1 MKILHNNNRVAR
13 KEIFII
19 FILCNLQFLGYAL
32 GLCDVNQFL
41 QVNKFCKKLMVNKS
55 KLGKIPTFSLGLT
68 PSDEGNSDDQNAMK
82 HGKRIEKKPDQK
94 RKEQSSTE
102 ESDEGSSDH
111 NKAKKHG
118 KKKEKKP
125 IQKRKEQSATEE
137 SDEGSSDDNKAKK
150 HGKKIKK
157 KPVQETRAK
166 SKQQTVRKETDE
178 ASSDEEKKDLDADQ
192 RLRHK
197 LSIPKIYDL
206 MKSIDGKRRKYEI
219 IKLLNGSGFGGMLHI
234 CKWTKIHTFFVEWIV
249 KRFEKDN
256 MWIRLS
262 NTDVL
267 PLKEEDVHRVYEL
280 PMAGEQINP
289 KLCSEAA
296 IGRLRVELGLD
307 ANNAAIVNVK
317 ELEKRMD
324 IIENPTAWV
333 KGAICLIIHNIL
345 CPTNRS
351 SVYLHYAEVLEN
363 ASTYN
368 WCSYVLQYMK
378 DGWQNPKVAN
388 PLADFHFLM
397 INYMEKMGKKSPF
410 LTGIYKR
417 PSLRDWD
424 VKMANQDLQKV
435 HELMGLDNGLTYG
448 VKRLHSTE
456 DGPLV
461 MCFDA
466 DSCPLSKAEEHL
478 NYCRGAIRVYTTA
491 AETLQ
496 RRIVEGSVGTSREN
510 DLVQNQSKKAEKN
523 KRSNNEKEKAEKNS
537 SIPQTITQEEE
548 SEGANLDND
557 NVAEEEIIAKMIDDL
572 VKEACKIIDDSVKT
586 SSNVQD
592 EMNAKVV
599 DDSMKQPSNAGL
611 TLTQETILKFPE
623 YLGDVNEDEGANLD
637 NDNVAEEEIIAKMID
652 DLVKEACKIIDDSV
666 KTSSNV
672 QDEMNAKVVDDSMK
686 QPSNAGLTLTQ
697 ETILKFPEYLGD
709 VNEDKGANLDN
720 DNVAEDDIN
729 AKSVDK
735 DDDDNEDDETNAKGI
750 DEDDKEDEINAKGID
765 EDDNAERIDEDDD
778 EEEIIAKMIDDSVKA
793 ACKIIDD
800 SVKTS
805 SNVQDEMNANSM
817 KQPSNAGLTL
827 TQETILKFPEY
838 LGDVN
843 EEINTNDSETPGLSA
858 TQETMLKFPEYFD
871 NDSTKEKCSQSL
883 ALMLVPEAKG
893 GEKPTE
899 CNEEIVLD
907 ATPLRSTFP
916 DEIID
921 LDNVTTKKRKKHNM
935 LYSDSTYSERRR
947 AVKKSKYLESPY
959 DDAVHE
965 STSSELQKQLSTYAW
980 SPELD
985 PHDLLYC
992 SDNKAHQYALER
1004 QALWSLQQD
1013 EWVSCLV
1020 DLERLGA
1027 FDKNNP
1033 AAFARFIDRLS
1044 KFKYIDWKDMDPNSL
1059 ELIMTPAI
1067 IGKPGNHYVC
1077 FVVNLK
1083 RQKYEF
1089 LNSLTGDTLY
1099 NKNGTATVY
1108 KDMFDVLLNEVQVFV
1123 AELYKR

>member
-1 MKILHNNNRVAR
+1 
-13 KEIFII
+13 
-19 FILCNLQFLGYAL
+19 
-32 GLCDVNQFL
+32 
-41 QVNKFCKKLMVNKS
+41 
-55 KLGKIPTFSLGLT
+55 
-68 PSDEGNSDDQNAMK
+68 
-82 HGKRIEKKPDQK
+82 
-94 RKEQSSTE
+94 
-102 ESDEGSSDH
+102 
-111 NKAKKHG
+111 
-118 KKKEKKP
+118 
-125 IQKRKEQSATEE
+125 
-137 SDEGSSDDNKAKK
+137 
-150 HGKKIKK
+150 
-157 KPVQETRAK
+157 
-166 SKQQTVRKETDE
+166 
-178 ASSDEEKKDLDADQ
+178 
-192 RLRHK
+192 
-197 LSIPKIYDL
+197 
-206 MKSIDGKRRKYEI
+206 
-219 IKLLNGSGFGGMLHI
+219 
-234 CKWTKIHTFFVEWIV
+234 
-249 KRFEKDN
+249 
-256 MWIRLS
+256 
-262 NTDVL
+262 
-267 PLKEEDVHRVYEL
+267 
-280 PMAGEQINP
+280 
-289 KLCSEAA
+289 
-296 IGRLRVELGLD
+296 
-307 ANNAAIVNVK
+307 
-317 ELEKRMD
+317 
-324 IIENPTAWV
+324 
-333 KGAICLIIHNIL
+333 
-345 CPTNRS
+345 
-351 SVYLHYAEVLEN
+351 
-363 ASTYN
+363 
-368 WCSYVLQYMK
+368 
-378 DGWQNPKVAN
+378 
-388 PLADFHFLM
+388 
-397 INYMEKMGKKSPF
+397 
-410 LTGIYKR
+410 
-417 PSLRDWD
+417 
-424 VKMANQDLQKV
+424 
-435 HELMGLDNGLTYG
+435 
-448 VKRLHSTE
+448 
-456 DGPLV
+456 
-461 MCFDA
+461 
-466 DSCPLSKAEEHL
+466 
-478 NYCRGAIRVYTTA
+478 
-491 AETLQ
+491 
-496 RRIVEGSVGTSREN
+496 
-510 DLVQNQSKKAEKN
+510 
-523 KRSNNEKEKAEKNS
+523 
-537 SIPQTITQEEE
+537 
-548 SEGANLDND
+548 
-557 NVAEEEIIAKMIDDL
+557 MIDDL

-843 EEINTNDSETPGLSA
+843 ED
-858 TQETMLKFPEYFD
+858 
-871 NDSTKEKCSQSL
+871 QSL

-1020 DLERLGA
+1020 INAWVNCLNWNQPRDKMKRLVTPMMNYVDLERLGA

>member
-1 MKILHNNNRVAR
+1 
-13 KEIFII
+13 
-19 FILCNLQFLGYAL
+19 
-32 GLCDVNQFL
+32 
-41 QVNKFCKKLMVNKS
+41 
-55 KLGKIPTFSLGLT
+55 
-68 PSDEGNSDDQNAMK
+68 
-82 HGKRIEKKPDQK
+82 
-94 RKEQSSTE
+94 
-102 ESDEGSSDH
+102 
-111 NKAKKHG
+111 
-118 KKKEKKP
+118 
-125 IQKRKEQSATEE
+125 
-137 SDEGSSDDNKAKK
+137 
-150 HGKKIKK
+150 
-157 KPVQETRAK
+157 
-166 SKQQTVRKETDE
+166 
-178 ASSDEEKKDLDADQ
+178 
-192 RLRHK
+192 
-197 LSIPKIYDL
+197 
-206 MKSIDGKRRKYEI
+206 
-219 IKLLNGSGFGGMLHI
+219 
-234 CKWTKIHTFFVEWIV
+234 
-249 KRFEKDN
+249 

-296 IGRLRVELGLD
+296 IRRLRAELGLD
-307 ANNAAIVNVK
+307 ANNAAIANVK

-368 WCSYVLQYMK
+368 WCSYVLHYMK
-378 DGWQNPKVAN
+378 DGLQNPKVAN

-435 HELMGLDNGLTYG
+435 QELMGLDNGLTYG
-448 VKRLHSTE
+448 VKRLHSTA

-466 DSCPLSKAEEHL
+466 DTCPLSKAEEHL

-496 RRIVEGSVGTSREN
+496 RRIAEGSVGTSRE
-510 DLVQNQSKKAEKN
+510 DDPVQIQSKKTEEN
-523 KRSNNEKEKAEKNS
+523 ERSNNEKEKAEKDS
-537 SIPQTITQEEE
+537 SIPQISTQEEE
-548 SEGANLDND
+548 SE
-557 NVAEEEIIAKMIDDL
+557 
-572 VKEACKIIDDSVKT
+572 
-586 SSNVQD
+586 
-592 EMNAKVV
+592 
-599 DDSMKQPSNAGL
+599 
-611 TLTQETILKFPE
+611 
-623 YLGDVNEDEGANLD
+623 
-637 NDNVAEEEIIAKMID
+637 
-652 DLVKEACKIIDDSV
+652 
-666 KTSSNV
+666 
-672 QDEMNAKVVDDSMK
+672 
-686 QPSNAGLTLTQ
+686 
-697 ETILKFPEYLGD
+697 
-709 VNEDKGANLDN
+709 GANLDN

-735 DDDDNEDDETNAKGI
+735 DDDDNEDDEADETNAKGI
-750 DEDDKEDEINAKGID
+750 DEDEDDKADEINAQGID
-765 EDDNAERIDEDDD
+765 EDDNASKIIDDSVKTSSNVQDEVNAKVVDDSMKQPSNVNEEMFNAEDDNAERIDEDDD

-793 ACKIIDD
+793 ACKVIDD
-800 SVKTS
+800 SIKTS
-805 SNVQDEMNANSM
+805 SNVQDEMNAKFADDST
-817 KQPSNAGLTL
+817 KQPSNEELTF

-843 EEINTNDSETPGLSA
+843 EEINTNDSETAGPA
-858 TQETMLKFPEYFD
+858 TQETMLKFPQYFD

-883 ALMLVPEAKG
+883 ALVFVPEAKG

-907 ATPLRSTFP
+907 ATPLRTALP

-921 LDNVTTKKRKKHNM
+921 LDNVTTKKRKKHTM
-935 LYSDSTYSERRR
+935 LYSDSTYQERRR

-959 DDAVHE
+959 DDVVHE
-965 STSSELQKQLSTYAW
+965 FTSSELEKQLSTYAW

-985 PHDLLYC
+985 PHDVLYC
-992 SDNKAHQYALER
+992 SKNKSHQYALER

-1020 DLERLGA
+1020 INVWVNCLNWNQPRDKMNRLVTPMINYVDLERPGA
-1027 FDKNNP
+1027 FDNNNP

-1044 KFKYIDWKDMDPNSL
+1044 KFKYINWKDMDPNSL
-1059 ELIMTPAI
+1059 ELIMTPTI
-1067 IGKPGNHYVC
+1067 IGNPISHYVC

-1099 NKNGTATVY
+1099 NKNGTATGY
-1108 KDMFDVLLNEVQVFV
+1108 KDMFDVWLNEVQVFV
-1123 AELYKR
+1123 AELYRRRNICMPYKFNAFEWDSPKVPDQVDKDNCGIFCMRFLAEWVGDNTQLDSFKGWSKMKKVKKMKVAKMMELRIGICSTILNDTSNCMRNVVLNEAKKHHEKKLQKLAK

>member
-1 MKILHNNNRVAR
+1 
-13 KEIFII
+13 
-19 FILCNLQFLGYAL
+19 
-32 GLCDVNQFL
+32 
-41 QVNKFCKKLMVNKS
+41 
-55 KLGKIPTFSLGLT
+55 
-68 PSDEGNSDDQNAMK
+68 
-82 HGKRIEKKPDQK
+82 
-94 RKEQSSTE
+94 
-102 ESDEGSSDH
+102 
-111 NKAKKHG
+111 
-118 KKKEKKP
+118 
-125 IQKRKEQSATEE
+125 
-137 SDEGSSDDNKAKK
+137 
-150 HGKKIKK
+150 
-157 KPVQETRAK
+157 
-166 SKQQTVRKETDE
+166 
-178 ASSDEEKKDLDADQ
+178 
-192 RLRHK
+192 
-197 LSIPKIYDL
+197 
-206 MKSIDGKRRKYEI
+206 
-219 IKLLNGSGFGGMLHI
+219 
-234 CKWTKIHTFFVEWIV
+234 
-249 KRFEKDN
+249 

-296 IGRLRVELGLD
+296 IRRLRAELGLD
-307 ANNAAIVNVK
+307 ANNAAIANVK

-368 WCSYVLQYMK
+368 WCSYVLHYMK
-378 DGWQNPKVAN
+378 DGLQNPKVAN

-435 HELMGLDNGLTYG
+435 QELMGLDNGLTYG
-448 VKRLHSTE
+448 VKRLHSTA

-466 DSCPLSKAEEHL
+466 DTCPLSKAEEHL

-496 RRIVEGSVGTSREN
+496 RRIAEGSVGTSRE
-510 DLVQNQSKKAEKN
+510 DDPVQIQSKKTEEN
-523 KRSNNEKEKAEKNS
+523 ERSNNEKEKAEKDS
-537 SIPQTITQEEE
+537 SIPQISTQEEE
-548 SEGANLDND
+548 SE
-557 NVAEEEIIAKMIDDL
+557 
-572 VKEACKIIDDSVKT
+572 
-586 SSNVQD
+586 
-592 EMNAKVV
+592 
-599 DDSMKQPSNAGL
+599 
-611 TLTQETILKFPE
+611 
-623 YLGDVNEDEGANLD
+623 
-637 NDNVAEEEIIAKMID
+637 
-652 DLVKEACKIIDDSV
+652 
-666 KTSSNV
+666 
-672 QDEMNAKVVDDSMK
+672 
-686 QPSNAGLTLTQ
+686 
-697 ETILKFPEYLGD
+697 
-709 VNEDKGANLDN
+709 GANLDN

-735 DDDDNEDDETNAKGI
+735 DDDDNEDDEADETNAKGI
-750 DEDDKEDEINAKGID
+750 DEDEDDKADEINAQGID
-765 EDDNAERIDEDDD
+765 EDDNASKIIDDSVKTSSNVQDEVNAKVVDDSMKQPSNVNEEMFNAEDDNAERIDEDDD

-793 ACKIIDD
+793 ACKVIDD
-800 SVKTS
+800 SIKTS
-805 SNVQDEMNANSM
+805 SNVQDEMNAKFADDST
-817 KQPSNAGLTL
+817 KQPSNEELTF

-843 EEINTNDSETPGLSA
+843 EEINTNDSETAGPA
-858 TQETMLKFPEYFD
+858 TQETMLKFPQYFD

-883 ALMLVPEAKG
+883 ALVFVPEAKG

-907 ATPLRSTFP
+907 ATPLRTALP

-921 LDNVTTKKRKKHNM
+921 LDNVTTKKRKKHTM
-935 LYSDSTYSERRR
+935 LYSDSTYQERRR

-959 DDAVHE
+959 DDVVHE
-965 STSSELQKQLSTYAW
+965 FTSSELEKQLSTYAW

-985 PHDLLYC
+985 PHDVLYC
-992 SDNKAHQYALER
+992 SKNKSHQYALER

-1020 DLERLGA
+1020 INVWVNCLNWNQPRDKMNRLVTPMINYVDLERPGA
-1027 FDKNNP
+1027 FDNNNP

-1044 KFKYIDWKDMDPNSL
+1044 KFKYINWKDMDPNSL
-1059 ELIMTPAI
+1059 ELVS
-1067 IGKPGNHYVC
+1067 IGSIWCLN
-1077 FVVNLK
+1077 FVHVWICSEIL
-1083 RQKYEF
+1083 
-1089 LNSLTGDTLY
+1089 LNSCLKPLSIT
-1099 NKNGTATVY
+1099 NGFAGHISETILPKEWFLRLVLQNHMMYILIKCITV
-1108 KDMFDVLLNEVQVFV
+1108 
-1123 AELYKR
+1123 

>member
-1 MKILHNNNRVAR
+1 MLNFVFLLRVR
-13 KEIFII
+13 VWVEKPEPNG
-19 FILCNLQFLGYAL
+19 CGRGCQFA
-32 GLCDVNQFL
+32 
-41 QVNKFCKKLMVNKS
+41 
-55 KLGKIPTFSLGLT
+55 T
-68 PSDEGNSDDQNAMK
+68 
-82 HGKRIEKKPDQK
+82 RIDF
-94 RKEQSSTE
+94 
-102 ESDEGSSDH
+102 
-111 NKAKKHG
+111 
-118 KKKEKKP
+118 
-125 IQKRKEQSATEE
+125 
-137 SDEGSSDDNKAKK
+137 
-150 HGKKIKK
+150 
-157 KPVQETRAK
+157 
-166 SKQQTVRKETDE
+166 
-178 ASSDEEKKDLDADQ
+178 
-192 RLRHK
+192 
-197 LSIPKIYDL
+197 
-206 MKSIDGKRRKYEI
+206 
-219 IKLLNGSGFGGMLHI
+219 GFGFGCHPI
-234 CKWTKIHTFFVEWIV
+234 FRVWVWV
-249 KRFEKDN
+249 V
-256 MWIRLS
+256 S
-262 NTDVL
+262 NPHPWAPVAI
-267 PLKEEDVHRVYEL
+267 PRAEL
-280 PMAGEQINP
+280 E
-289 KLCSEAA
+289 
-296 IGRLRVELGLD
+296 LD

-368 WCSYVLQYMK
+368 WCSYVLHYMK
-378 DGWQNPKVAN
+378 DGLQNPKVAN

-424 VKMANQDLQKV
+424 VKMTNQNLQKV
-435 HELMGLDNGLTYG
+435 HELMGLNNGLTYG
-448 VKRLHSTE
+448 VKRLHSTA

-466 DSCPLSKAEEHL
+466 DTCPLSKAEEHL

-496 RRIVEGSVGTSREN
+496 RRIAEGSVGTSRE
-510 DLVQNQSKKAEKN
+510 DDPVQIQSKKAEEN
-523 KRSNNEKEKAEKNS
+523 ERSNNEKEKAEKDS
-537 SIPQTITQEEE
+537 SIPQISTQEEE

-557 NVAEEEIIAKMIDDL
+557 NVAEDDINAQSVDKDDDDNEDDEADETNAKGIDEDEDDKDDKADEINAKGIDEDDN
-572 VKEACKIIDDSVKT
+572 ASKIIDDSVKT

-592 EMNAKVV
+592 EVNAKVV
-599 DDSMKQPSNAGL
+599 DDSMKQPSNA
-611 TLTQETILKFPE
+611 
-623 YLGDVNEDEGANLD
+623 NE
-637 NDNVAEEEIIAKMID
+637 
-652 DLVKEACKIIDDSV
+652 
-666 KTSSNV
+666 
-672 QDEMNAKVVDDSMK
+672 EMFNA
-686 QPSNAGLTLTQ
+686 
-697 ETILKFPEYLGD
+697 
-709 VNEDKGANLDN
+709 
-720 DNVAEDDIN
+720 
-729 AKSVDK
+729 
-735 DDDDNEDDETNAKGI
+735 
-750 DEDDKEDEINAKGID
+750 

-793 ACKIIDD
+793 ACKVIDD
-800 SVKTS
+800 SIKTS
-805 SNVQDEMNANSM
+805 SNVQDEMNAKFVDDST
-817 KQPSNAGLTL
+817 KQPSNEGVTF

-838 LGDVN
+838 LRDVN
-843 EEINTNDSETPGLSA
+843 EEINTNDSETAGPA
-858 TQETMLKFPEYFD
+858 TQETMLKFPQYFD

-883 ALMLVPEAKG
+883 ALVFVPEVKG

-907 ATPLRSTFP
+907 ATPLRTALP

-935 LYSDSTYSERRR
+935 LYSDSTYPERRR

-965 STSSELQKQLSTYAW
+965 STSSELEKQLSTYAW

-985 PHDLLYC
+985 PHDVLYC
-992 SDNKAHQYALER
+992 SKNKSHRYALER

-1020 DLERLGA
+1020 DLERPGA

-1044 KFKYIDWKDMDPNSL
+1044 KFKYINWKDMDPNSL

-1067 IGKPGNHYVC
+1067 IGNPGSHYVC

-1099 NKNGTATVY
+1099 NKNGTATGY
-1108 KDMFDVLLNEVQVFV
+1108 KDMFDVWLNEVQVFV
-1123 AELYKR
+1123 AELYRRRNIRMPYKFNAFEWDSPKVPDQVDKDNCGIFCMRFLAEWVGDNTQLDSFKGWSKMKKVKKMKVAKMMELRIGICSTILNDTSNCRRNVVLNEAKKHHEKKLQKLAK

>member
-1 MKILHNNNRVAR
+1 MKNTT
-13 KEIFII
+13 
-19 FILCNLQFLGYAL
+19 Q
-32 GLCDVNQFL
+32 
-41 QVNKFCKKLMVNKS
+41 VNKS
-55 KLGKIPTFSLGLT
+55 KAGKISTFSLGLT
-68 PSDEGNSDDQNAMK
+68 PSDEENSGDQNAMK
-82 HGKRIEKKPDQK
+82 HAKRIEKKPNQK
-94 RKEQSSTE
+94 RKGQSATE
-102 ESDEGSSDH
+102 ESDEGSSYH

-118 KKKEKKP
+118 KKIEKKP
-125 IQKRKEQSATEE
+125 VQKRKEQSATEE

-150 HGKKIKK
+150 HGKKLEK
-157 KPVQETRAK
+157 KPVQKTRAQR
-166 SKQQTVRKETDE
+166 KQQTVGKETDE

-206 MKSIDGKRRKYEI
+206 MKSIDGKRRGNEI
-219 IKLLNGSGFGGMLHI
+219 IKLLNESGFGGMRHI

-296 IGRLRVELGLD
+296 IGRLRAELGLD

-324 IIENPTAWV
+324 IIENPTTWV

-368 WCSYVLQYMK
+368 WCSYVLHYMK
-378 DGWQNPKVAN
+378 DGLQNPKVAN

-448 VKRLHSTE
+448 VKRLHSTT

-466 DSCPLSKAEEHL
+466 DTCPLSKAEEHL
-478 NYCRGAIRVYTTA
+478 NYCRGVIRVYTTA

-496 RRIVEGSVGTSREN
+496 RRIAEGSVGTSRE
-510 DLVQNQSKKAEKN
+510 DDPVQIQSKKAEEN
-523 KRSNNEKEKAEKNS
+523 ERSNNEKEKAEKDS
-537 SIPQTITQEEE
+537 SIPQISTQEEE
-548 SEGANLDND
+548 SE
-557 NVAEEEIIAKMIDDL
+557 
-572 VKEACKIIDDSVKT
+572 
-586 SSNVQD
+586 
-592 EMNAKVV
+592 
-599 DDSMKQPSNAGL
+599 
-611 TLTQETILKFPE
+611 
-623 YLGDVNEDEGANLD
+623 
-637 NDNVAEEEIIAKMID
+637 
-652 DLVKEACKIIDDSV
+652 
-666 KTSSNV
+666 
-672 QDEMNAKVVDDSMK
+672 
-686 QPSNAGLTLTQ
+686 
-697 ETILKFPEYLGD
+697 
-709 VNEDKGANLDN
+709 GANLDN

-735 DDDDNEDDETNAKGI
+735 DDDDNEDDEADETNAKGI
-750 DEDDKEDEINAKGID
+750 DEDEDDKDDKADEINAKGID
-765 EDDNAERIDEDDD
+765 EDDNASKIIDDSVKTSSNVQDEVNAKVVDDSMKQPINANEEMFNAEDDNAERIDEDDD

-793 ACKIIDD
+793 ACKVIDD
-800 SVKTS
+800 SIKTS
-805 SNVQDEMNANSM
+805 SNVQDEMNAKFVDDST
-817 KQPSNAGLTL
+817 KQPSNEGVTF

-838 LGDVN
+838 LRDVN
-843 EEINTNDSETPGLSA
+843 EEINTNDSETAGPA
-858 TQETMLKFPEYFD
+858 TQETMLKFPQYFD

-883 ALMLVPEAKG
+883 ALVFVPEVKG

-907 ATPLRSTFP
+907 ATPLRTALP

-935 LYSDSTYSERRR
+935 LYSDSTYPERRR

-965 STSSELQKQLSTYAW
+965 STSSELEKQLSTYAW

-985 PHDLLYC
+985 PHDVLYC
-992 SDNKAHQYALER
+992 SKNKSHQYALER

-1020 DLERLGA
+1020 DLERPGA

-1044 KFKYIDWKDMDPNSL
+1044 KFKYINWKDMDPNSL

-1067 IGKPGNHYVC
+1067 IGNPGSHYVC

-1083 RQKYEF
+1083 RRKYEF

-1099 NKNGTATVY
+1099 NKNGTATGY
-1108 KDMFDVLLNEVQVFV
+1108 KDMFDVWLNEVQVFV
-1123 AELYKR
+1123 AELYRRRNIRMPYKFNAFEWDSPKVPDQVDKDNCGIFCMRFLAEWVGDNTQLDSFKGWSKMKKVKKMKVAKMMELRIGICSTILNDTSNCRRNVVLNEAKKHHEKKLQKLAK

>member
-1 MKILHNNNRVAR
+1 
-13 KEIFII
+13 
-19 FILCNLQFLGYAL
+19 
-32 GLCDVNQFL
+32 
-41 QVNKFCKKLMVNKS
+41 
-55 KLGKIPTFSLGLT
+55 
-68 PSDEGNSDDQNAMK
+68 
-82 HGKRIEKKPDQK
+82 
-94 RKEQSSTE
+94 
-102 ESDEGSSDH
+102 
-111 NKAKKHG
+111 
-118 KKKEKKP
+118 
-125 IQKRKEQSATEE
+125 
-137 SDEGSSDDNKAKK
+137 
-150 HGKKIKK
+150 
-157 KPVQETRAK
+157 
-166 SKQQTVRKETDE
+166 
-178 ASSDEEKKDLDADQ
+178 
-192 RLRHK
+192 
-197 LSIPKIYDL
+197 
-206 MKSIDGKRRKYEI
+206 
-219 IKLLNGSGFGGMLHI
+219 
-234 CKWTKIHTFFVEWIV
+234 
-249 KRFEKDN
+249 

-378 DGWQNPKVAN
+378 DGLQNPKVAN

-397 INYMEKMGKKSPF
+397 INNMEKMGKKSPF

-466 DSCPLSKAEEHL
+466 DTCPLSKAEEHL

-510 DLVQNQSKKAEKN
+510 DLVQNQSKKAEEN
-523 KRSNNEKEKAEKNS
+523 KRSNNEKEKAEKDS

-548 SEGANLDND
+548 S
-557 NVAEEEIIAKMIDDL
+557 
-572 VKEACKIIDDSVKT
+572 
-586 SSNVQD
+586 
-592 EMNAKVV
+592 
-599 DDSMKQPSNAGL
+599 
-611 TLTQETILKFPE
+611 
-623 YLGDVNEDEGANLD
+623 
-637 NDNVAEEEIIAKMID
+637 
-652 DLVKEACKIIDDSV
+652 
-666 KTSSNV
+666 
-672 QDEMNAKVVDDSMK
+672 
-686 QPSNAGLTLTQ
+686 
-697 ETILKFPEYLGD
+697 
-709 VNEDKGANLDN
+709 KGANLDN

-750 DEDDKEDEINAKGID
+750 DEDDKEDEINSKGID

-843 EEINTNDSETPGLSA
+843 EEIKTNDSETPGLSA

-907 ATPLRSTFP
+907 ATPLRSAFP

-921 LDNVTTKKRKKHNM
+921 LDN
-935 LYSDSTYSERRR
+935 
-947 AVKKSKYLESPY
+947 
-959 DDAVHE
+959 
-965 STSSELQKQLSTYAW
+965 KQLSTYAW

-1020 DLERLGA
+1020 INAWVNCLNWNQPRDKMKRLVTPMMNYVDLERPGA

-1108 KDMFDVLLNEVQVFV
+1108 KDMLDVLLNEQKKHHEKKLQKL
-1123 AELYKR
+1123 AK